1 MVVISCSVPE
11 LATSNYSIMGFEVF
25 PDFSYSSWFIKISLI
40 LSDFFLIS
48 IVHPDF
54 SWFFLMF
61 FWFFLHSMLIIFKD
75 SASSRIKIELKD
87 HLKFSNLYCFYLKN
101 ENFWWRF
108 VVDIKSFFCIF
119 DGKLEFFCN
128 QPYILNVDLDP
139 CFGHGHECIKRSG
152 SVVQWP
158 PISNLISFFS
168 QSLWQ
173 MQTT

>member
-1 MVVISCSVPE
+1 MQCAWACNKQ
-11 LATSNYSIMGFEVF
+11 LFHHGL
-25 PDFSYSSWFIKISLI
+25 WG
-40 LSDFFLIS
+40 
-48 IVHPDF
+48 F
-54 SWFFLMF
+54 SWFLLFILIF
-61 FWFFLHSMLIIFKD
+61 HDSFWCFSDSSWFFLHSMLIIFKD